1 MIAERYR
8 SFLIDELHAD
18 KVPHGQR
25 SLYAHLVGTYQILKS
40 WGCSDQVCLGGLFHS
55 IYGTVQFR
63 RATLPFNQRGRVRK
77 LIGLEAEL
85 LAYLFCVTDRPLGL
99 IEQWGRPDIVIP
111 DRHLLDFVVLNRQ
124 ELLWLLE
131 IEAANLLEQDVK
143 SDRYIRRL
151 DRIPIS
157 AAANAALRRYIEAS
171 ARREAAVRRE
181 EPSLQAG
188 V

>member
-1 MIAERYR
+1 MIAEQYR
-8 SFLIDELHAD
+8 SFLVDELHAD

-25 SLYAHLVGTYQILKS
+25 SLYDHLAGTYEILKA
-40 WGCSDQVCLGGLFHS
+40 WGCPEPVCLGGLFHS

-63 RATLPFNQRGRVRK
+63 RATLPFNQRRRVRE

-85 LAYLFCVTDRPLGL
+85 LSYLFCVTDRPLGL
-99 IEQWGRPDIVIP
+99 IEQWGQTDIVVP
-111 DRHLLDFVVLNRQ
+111 DRYLLDFVVLNKQ
-124 ELLWLLE
+124 ELRWLLE

-143 SDRYIRRL
+143 SDRHIRKL

-157 AAANAALRRYIEAS
+157 TAANTALRRYVEAI
-171 ARREAAVRRE
+171 AKGEAAVRRE
-181 EPSLQAG
+181 EPSLQAE